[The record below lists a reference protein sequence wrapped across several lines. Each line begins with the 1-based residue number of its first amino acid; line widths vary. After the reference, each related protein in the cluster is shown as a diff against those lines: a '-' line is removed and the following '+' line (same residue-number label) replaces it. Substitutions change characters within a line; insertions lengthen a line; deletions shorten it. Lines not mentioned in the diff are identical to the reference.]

1 VCSRNCSPPTSAP
14 SSSAW
19 CLRCACAGLV
29 LVLPVLVVVLQ
40 LELILTKL
48 GRESSNLLLLHS
60 SLLHHP
66 IPAIPSLSLCCFGSV
81 QQPLIHCAVPVVSA
95 LHTHSPALCPS
106 SLRDDSSNPPFGCA
120 ARPARPAQPSPARP
134 IPSRPPPPV
143 LNLSASAHAFN
154 PAIGAYAAAS
164 VASPGI
170 CQRSRC
176 PRQKNGV
183 HASTHSQHHLHPNF
197 APNTTTLSPRPP
209 SSNIVIAPATCTRC
223 AGSATLPT
231 FPAPG
236 LRSLLTQHLHA
247 RTSSRTRPTCARNT
261 SSSRSRT
268 PSEPS
273 ANHMRAPT
281 T

>member
-1 VCSRNCSPPTSAP
+1 MCSRNCSPPTSAP

-120 ARPARPAQPSPARP
+120 ARPARPAQPSPAHTF
-134 IPSRPPPPV
+134 PS
-143 LNLSASAHAFN
+143 
-154 PAIGAYAAAS
+154 
-164 VASPGI
+164 
-170 CQRSRC
+170 
-176 PRQKNGV
+176 
-183 HASTHSQHHLHPNF
+183 
-197 APNTTTLSPRPP
+197 TTPRPQSLRFRPRIQSSNRCLRSCVRCLPGNLPALSLSSAEKRGPRLDALATP
-209 SSNIVIAPATCTRC
+209 SS
-223 AGSATLPT
+223 S
-231 FPAPG
+231 
-236 LRSLLTQHLHA
+236 
-247 RTSSRTRPTCARNT
+247 
-261 SSSRSRT
+261 
-268 PSEPS
+268 
-273 ANHMRAPT
+273 
-281 T
+281 